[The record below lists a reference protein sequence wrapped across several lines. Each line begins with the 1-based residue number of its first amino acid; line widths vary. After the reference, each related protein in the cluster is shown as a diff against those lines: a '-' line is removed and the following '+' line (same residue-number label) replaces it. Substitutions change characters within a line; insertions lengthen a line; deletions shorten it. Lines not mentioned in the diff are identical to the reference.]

1 MIEMATSYK
10 PSTTKKR
17 ISTKEALSA
26 DRIRRDLALIA
37 TILLVVLAMVAAIQS
52 GAMPVLEKL
61 LPLVAM
67 IFGFFFA
74 RKGGGI

>member
-1 MIEMATSYK
+1 MTTSYK
-10 PSTTKKR
+10 PSASKKR
-17 ISTKEALSA
+17 ESGQEVVSA
-26 DRIRRDLALIA
+26 NQIRRDLALIA
-37 TILLVVLAMVAAIQS
+37 TALLVVLAVVASIQD
-52 GAMPVLEKL
+52 GAMPVFEKL

>member
-1 MIEMATSYK
+1 MTTSYR
-10 PSTTKKR
+10 STASKR
-17 ISTKEALSA
+17 RNDSQKTFSA
-26 DRIRRDLALIA
+26 ARIRRDLALIA
-37 TILLVVLAMVAAIQS
+37 TILVVVLAVVASIQD

-74 RKGGGI
+74 SKGGSI

>member
-1 MIEMATSYK
+1 MTTSYK
-10 PSTTKKR
+10 RSASKKR
-17 ISTKEALSA
+17 ESDQEAA
-26 DRIRRDLALIA
+26 PANRIRRDLALIA
-37 TILLVVLAMVAAIQS
+37 TILLVVLAVVASIQG
-52 GAMPVLEKL
+52 GAMPVFEKL